1 MREIVLQLIETVRPM
16 KTMQLKI
23 DFRSECN
30 TGNACEPLK
39 LLGKFYYTDKKYRKF
54 ILIFEAFVNE
64 RKLHRLYFAY

>member
-30 TGNACEPLK
+30 TGNACESGLQHEKRILALK
-39 LLGKFYYTDKKYRKF
+39 SSS
-54 ILIFEAFVNE
+54 
-64 RKLHRLYFAY
+64 

>member
-16 KTMQLKI
+16 KIVRLKI

-39 LLGKFYYTDKKYRKF
+39 SRGEFYYTDKRYKKF
-54 ILIFEAFVNE
+54 NLIFEAFVNE
-64 RKLHRLYFAY
+64 RKLHRLHFAY